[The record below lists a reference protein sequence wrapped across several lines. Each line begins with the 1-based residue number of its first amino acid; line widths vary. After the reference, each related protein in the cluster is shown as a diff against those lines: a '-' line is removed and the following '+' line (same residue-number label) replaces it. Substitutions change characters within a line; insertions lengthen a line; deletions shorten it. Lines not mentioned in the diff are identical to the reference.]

1 MLSKSPVV
9 ETRKDRAHKT
19 DRTDNSI
26 SIKKI
31 IPKSNHDYLG
41 HEPVEFCTF
50 MKKNYSYGWCFY
62 SAVCCG
68 VCLKRPFRNIKFLI

>member
-9 ETRKDRAHKT
+9 KTRKDRAHKT

-50 MKKNYSYGWCFY
+50 MKKTIPMVGVFTVQYAVG
-62 SAVCCG
+62 SA
-68 VCLKRPFRNIKFLI
+68 LRDLLEISNF